1 MRIKVCGITS
11 YDDASMALDLGADA
25 LGFNFYPESPRFL
38 APSSAGEIIHRLDPL
53 AVTVAVFVNFG
64 DTEEVERQARIAG
77 IHVLQL
83 HGDESPEY
91 CLRLSGWKLIKAL
104 HLGVGSSPAGLEQY
118 PVAAFLLDA
127 RDDARYG
134 GTGRPFDWNLATQL
148 QTTRPI
154 ILAGGLRPD
163 NVRHAIRIVRPYA
176 VDVCSGVESAPG
188 RKDRRKLN
196 AFIRE
201 VRNAVGEMDNSIAA
215 PAR

>member
-11 YDDASMALDLGADA
+11 HEDAAMALDLGVDA
-25 LGFNFYPESPRFL
+25 LGFNFYPKSPRFL
-38 APSSAGEIIHRLDPL
+38 APSAAGEIIHRLAPF
-53 AVTVAVFVNFG
+53 AVTVAVFVNLG

-77 IHVLQL
+77 VHALQL

-104 HLGVGSSPAGLEQY
+104 RLGAGSSPAGLEQY

-134 GTGRPFDWNLATQL
+134 GTGLAFDWNIARQL
-148 QTTRPI
+148 QTSRPI

-188 RKDRRKLN
+188 KKDREKMR

-201 VRNAVGEMDNSIAA
+201 VRNAVGETDNSIAA

>member
-11 YDDASMALDLGADA
+11 CEDASMALDLGVDA
-25 LGFNFYPESPRFL
+25 LGFNFYPDSPRFL
-38 APSSAGEIIHRLDPL
+38 APTSAGEIINRLAPL
-53 AVTVAVFVNFG
+53 AVTIAVFVNVG
-64 DTEEVERQARIAG
+64 DTAEVERQARTAG
-77 IHVLQL
+77 VDVLQL

-104 HLGVGSSPAGLEQY
+104 RLGSRNSPMDLDRY

-134 GTGRPFDWNLATQL
+134 GTGLAFDWNLAKQL
-148 QTTRPI
+148 QTRRPI

-163 NVRHAIRIVRPYA
+163 NVRHAIRVVRPYA

-188 RKDRRKLN
+188 RKDRGKLS

>member
-11 YDDASMALDLGADA
+11 FEDAAMALDLGVDA
-25 LGFNFYPESPRFL
+25 LGFNFYPGSPRFL
-38 APSSAGEIIHRLDPL
+38 APSSAGEIIHRLAPL
-53 AVTVAVFVNFG
+53 AVTVAVFVNLG
-64 DTEEVERQARIAG
+64 DTAEVERQARIAG
-77 IHVLQL
+77 VHVLQL

-104 HLGVGSSPAGLEQY
+104 RLGSGSSPAGLERY

-134 GTGRPFDWNLATQL
+134 GTGLSFDWDIARQL
-148 QTTRPI
+148 QTARPI

-163 NVRHAIRIVRPYA
+163 NVRDAIRIVRPYA

-188 RKDRRKLN
+188 RKDRGKLS

-201 VRNAVGEMDNSIAA
+201 VRNAVREIDNSIAA
-215 PAR
+215 PA